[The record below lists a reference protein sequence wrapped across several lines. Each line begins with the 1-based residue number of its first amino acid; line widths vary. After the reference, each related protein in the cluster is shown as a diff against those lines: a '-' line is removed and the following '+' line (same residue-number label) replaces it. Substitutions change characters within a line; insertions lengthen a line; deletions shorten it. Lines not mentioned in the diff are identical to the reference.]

1 MDNQKYLGF
10 YNGIIVQNNDPDYA
24 GKVKVWV
31 PHISPTVYAGWLGQ
45 VKEDK
50 RFKFLGANVAQQF
63 TMIVEELKQILPWA
77 DVALPLV
84 NEGATGRYAA
94 VDQYGSIS
102 DSNVRKYTHKNE
114 KYNKQYSQNKD
125 NIGEKPA
132 N

>member
-63 TMIVEELKQILPWA
+63 TMIVEELIFL
-77 DVALPLV
+77 ALRFQL
-84 NEGATGRYAA
+84 R
-94 VDQYGSIS
+94 Q
-102 DSNVRKYTHKNE
+102 
-114 KYNKQYSQNKD
+114 
-125 NIGEKPA
+125 
-132 N
+132 